1 MSTAHQGPVQKET
14 QQNFVIEKYVQT
26 YYLFTVVLAGGWVGL
41 QKTDR
46 II

>member
-1 MSTAHQGPVQKET
+1 MAHQGPVQKET

-26 YYLFTVVLAGGWVGL
+26 YYLFTVFLAGVGGVGL